1 MYRHKWKRAWIGGV
15 CGALLRTLIHDNSRH
30 HQTICRN
37 FVFCL
42 FHLQFLRKWLFFP
55 HLHNVDLRAND
66 GSRWRVTLEGG
77 HSLPR
82 WSWSEGIWV
91 SHSGAGGECA
101 VVCKGN
107 VQEKCSVRRYHVA
120 LLTWLSSLRC
130 HLTVSCSWR
139 GWPLTPGPSSM
150 WKSIFTWPRQDWIA
164 WML

>member
-42 FHLQFLRKWLFFP
+42 FHLKFLRKWLFFP

-91 SHSGAGGECA
+91 SHNGAGGECA

-107 VQEKCSVRRYHVA
+107 VQEKCSDLPQAFLEYHS
-120 LLTWLSSLRC
+120 LHSQFFIPWLFNFLWKV
-130 HLTVSCSWR
+130 LKFTVF
-139 GWPLTPGPSSM
+139 M
-150 WKSIFTWPRQDWIA
+150 A
-164 WML
+164 